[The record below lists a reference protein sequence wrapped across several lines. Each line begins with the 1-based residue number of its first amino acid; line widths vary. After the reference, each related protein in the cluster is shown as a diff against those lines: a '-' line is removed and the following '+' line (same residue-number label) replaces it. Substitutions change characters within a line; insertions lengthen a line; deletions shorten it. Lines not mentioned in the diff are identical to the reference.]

1 MKITQNALLFAVIAS
16 TSNAFTTQPRVFH
29 TASRAR
35 HQVPTVFSS
44 PLTTQRQMTSTPET
58 DQADKLRAMAAKLR
72 EEAANLEAEQSQVKK
87 SIAEKAFRQFDTN
100 QDGEISLEEL
110 KAGLEKTFK
119 LKAEL
124 PQERVQQLMQN
135 FDQNGDG
142 VLQSDEFVSVEQ
154 FRNRLDALVRQER
167 ALEREKQRVS
177 QAEQAL
183 VERMD
188 EELGRIN
195 DGTPTGTDKLLSVL
209 PYLLPLLDGLQY
221 ASFLVL
227 KNPDNA
233 LATVAGVLYAI
244 YRSIPLG
251 GFLAFFALSTLSR
264 NPNVN
269 RLIRFNMQQAIF
281 LDIALIF
288 PGLLAGFVALTGVS
302 IPPEIAELGSDAVL
316 GSILLTIAYAAGSSL
331 LGKTPENIPFISQA
345 VQDRVP
351 TVEEIK
357 ANAELFIPQLMSD
370 EQKKDQADEKKDD
383 K

>member
-1 MKITQNALLFAVIAS
+1 
-16 TSNAFTTQPRVFH
+16 
-29 TASRAR
+29 
-35 HQVPTVFSS
+35 
-44 PLTTQRQMTSTPET
+44 MTSTSET
-58 DQADKLRAMAAKLR
+58 DQAEKLRAMAAKLR

-110 KAGLEKTFK
+110 KAGLERTFK
-119 LKAEL
+119 LKEEL
-124 PQERVQQLMQN
+124 PQERVQQLLQN

-142 VLQSDEFVSVEQ
+142 VLQADEFVSVEQ

-167 ALEREKQRVS
+167 DLEREKQRVA

-183 VERMD
+183 VERID
-188 EELGRIN
+188 QEVGRIN
-195 DGTPTGTDKLLSVL
+195 DGPPTGTDKLLSVL

-233 LATVAGVLYAI
+233 LATVPAVLYAI

-288 PGLLAGFVALTGVS
+288 PGLLAGFVALTGTS
-302 IPPEIAELGSDAVL
+302 IPPEIAEVGSDAVL
-316 GSILLTIAYAAGSSL
+316 GSILLAITYAAGSSL
-331 LGKTPENIPFISQA
+331 LGKTPDSIPFISQA
-345 VQDRVP
+345 VKDRVP

-370 EQKKDQADEKKDD
+370 EQKKDHAVKKKDD
-383 K
+383 